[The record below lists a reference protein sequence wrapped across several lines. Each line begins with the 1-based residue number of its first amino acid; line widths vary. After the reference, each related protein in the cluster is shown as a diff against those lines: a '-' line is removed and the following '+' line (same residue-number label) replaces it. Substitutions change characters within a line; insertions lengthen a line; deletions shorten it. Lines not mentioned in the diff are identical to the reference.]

1 MLLPSSPF
9 CASNHSTLEEA
20 VESQNYEANLHHQT
34 SPFELR
40 STRTDCFLSCDH
52 WTEHRST
59 SDVLQET

>member
-1 MLLPSSPF
+1 MFACLF
-9 CASNHSTLEEA
+9 CRVTRTSHVCHTVA
-20 VESQNYEANLHHQT
+20 V